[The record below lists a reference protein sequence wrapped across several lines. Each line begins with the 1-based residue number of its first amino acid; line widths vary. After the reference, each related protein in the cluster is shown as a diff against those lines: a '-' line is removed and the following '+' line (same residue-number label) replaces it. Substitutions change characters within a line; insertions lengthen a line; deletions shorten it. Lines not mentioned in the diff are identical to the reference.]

1 MRTWRVVLK
10 SAACYSLLCAL
21 LAIPLGELPFHTLP
35 NPVNNLQIVQ
45 SATSTFGAVFED
57 VSITSMDGVRLEGWV
72 ARPAHANG
80 NAVILLHGVG
90 DSRQGMLGFARLF
103 LSQGY
108 MVLLPDSRGH
118 GTSGGFP
125 TYGIREAGDV
135 RQWVGWLCSHEKPRC
150 AFGMGESMGAAIL
163 LQATKEV
170 PFCAVVAESPF
181 ASFREIAY
189 IRVGQFFNAGD
200 WVGRI
205 ALRPAVEFAFLYGW
219 MTRGVQLAHA
229 SPALSVVGT
238 GCPSSLS
245 TDWRIPT
252 FPSSSQKRFLLTIP
266 PISRCGRCPEQ
277 ATSVPAGSQA
287 GNLILAY
294 SIGLRRTEGN
304 KGTLSSRTGGSSRW
318 RC

>member
-229 SPALSVVGT
+229 SPALSVVGSRVPILLIHGLADT
-238 GCPSSLS
+238 N
-245 TDWRIPT
+245 IPFQQSET
-252 FPSSSQKRFLLTIP
+252 
-266 PISRCGRCPEQ
+266 
-277 ATSVPAGSQA
+277 
-287 GNLILAY
+287 ILAHNPSY
-294 SIGLRRTEGN
+294 ITLWEVPGAGHIGA
-304 KGTLSSRTGGSSRW
+304 SRVAGWEFDTRVLDWFASHGGE
-318 RC
+318 